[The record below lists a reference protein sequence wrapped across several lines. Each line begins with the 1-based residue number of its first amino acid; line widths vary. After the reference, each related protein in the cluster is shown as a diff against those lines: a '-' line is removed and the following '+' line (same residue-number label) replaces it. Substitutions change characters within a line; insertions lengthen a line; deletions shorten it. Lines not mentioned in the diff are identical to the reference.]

1 MSDRNS
7 GKLNLLLAELG
18 DTRLISSRW
27 LRAHG
32 YSNSLVA
39 RYVSSGWLVS
49 PARGVYMRKG
59 GYLQWEGVIRS
70 LQIGEG
76 MPLHV
81 GGRFALSLAGH
92 EHYLRLRE
100 AGTITLYGPQSV
112 RTICLA
118 CRWILIWRGCRY
130 MTMLKTQG

>member
-1 MSDRNS
+1 
-7 GKLNLLLAELG
+7 ELD

-32 YSNSLVA
+32 YFSSLVA

-59 GYLQWEGVIRS
+59 GHLQWEGAVRS

-81 GGRFALSLAGH
+81 GGRFGLSLVGH
-92 EHYLRLRE
+92 EHYLRLDE
-100 AGTITLYGPQSV
+100 AGTITLYGHARPPGGSANFRWSSV
-112 RTICLA
+112 SSS
-118 CRWILIWRGCRY
+118 WEEGD
-130 MTMLKTQG
+130 